1 MKATIKTQGSQFT
14 VQKGDKLS
22 LNRFP
27 DTNEGDQVKIDQV
40 LMVVDD
46 GKATFGS
53 PTIDGATVTAKILEN
68 KKDKKIIVF
77 KKKRRQ
83 GYKRRRGHRQH
94 LSVVEI
100 ESIDLKYFN
109 SHLLMAHK
117 KGQGTSKNGRDSNS
131 KRLGVKK
138 FGGESVL
145 AGNIIL
151 RQRGTKY
158 HPGTNVGLGRDFT
171 LFALTPGKV
180 QFDKAHR
187 LVNVVSE

>member
-40 LMVVDD
+40 LMVVDE

-53 PTIDGATVTAKILEN
+53 PTIESATVTAKILEN

-100 ESIDLKYFN
+100 ESIDLK
-109 SHLLMAHK
+109 
-117 KGQGTSKNGRDSNS
+117 
-131 KRLGVKK
+131 
-138 FGGESVL
+138 
-145 AGNIIL
+145 
-151 RQRGTKY
+151 
-158 HPGTNVGLGRDFT
+158 
-171 LFALTPGKV
+171 
-180 QFDKAHR
+180 
-187 LVNVVSE
+187 